1 MMTETRIMRAEFEAD
16 ARLHELTLPRK
27 LLLEVRDVARAAA
40 SNATPFHPANAA
52 GTYAYQEGT
61 WALRDRFVGGDW
73 FVERTEGVEAIRN
86 DRLGLR
92 VIFSNVDIAADDDN
106 KPKPR
111 SPKGAGAERAC
122 VGNLFGSDLPEFA
135 PLEIDGVATY
145 YLMVD
150 ERGAAELTRPVVKG
164 RTFSQYIERIY
175 LSNGADDDLDSLRID
190 DGERADDFDPMV
202 VVRKQK

>member
-16 ARLHELTLPRK
+16 VRLNELTLPRR
-27 LLLEVRDVARAAA
+27 LLLEVRDVSRAAA

-73 FVERTEGVEAIRN
+73 YVERTEGVEAIRN
-86 DRLGLR
+86 DKLGLR
-92 VIFSNVDIAADDDN
+92 VIFSNVDIAADDEK

-164 RTFSQYIERIY
+164 RTFSHYIERIY
-175 LSNGADDDLDSLRID
+175 LSNGVDDELDSLRID